1 MIINNMKKFLFIIA
15 AVAAIASCATK
26 QDGYV
31 IKGKITGSHPA
42 LTKGQAILSNND
54 KDDPISDT
62 VDLVNGIFIFKG
74 KVVSPESYKIT
85 IPGMDGRFLVYLEND
100 RYSISC
106 TDSTLMAAD
115 SGLYLEGGKT
125 NRIFRDINAA
135 ELAMARQTGFDVLLK
150 EYTDPSTTEERR
162 KEIYPDLMN
171 ANKAMAQWNDSLDAK
186 VLSENPHSLYALE
199 QIPSKTYDL
208 EPDSIRTLIAEYV
221 DDPAFA
227 GNKTLARLQKQI
239 DVLESTA
246 VGGKGVDFTLDDPSG
261 KPVAFS
267 DVYKAAKVTMIDFWA
282 SWCGP
287 CRQANPYIVKA
298 YKAYK
303 GKGFQ
308 IFGVSLDVEHD
319 EWVKAIADDGLTW
332 PQVSDLKGWECAA
345 AALYGI
351 RYIPQNVFV
360 DSEGKIIGKRVE
372 PDEIENFVKSNL

>member
-125 NRIFRDINAA
+125 NRILD
-135 ELAMARQTGFDVLLK
+135 
-150 EYTDPSTTEERR
+150 R
-162 KEIYPDLMN
+162 K
-171 ANKAMAQWNDSLDAK
+171 S
-186 VLSENPHSLYALE
+186 V
-199 QIPSKTYDL
+199 
-208 EPDSIRTLIAEYV
+208 V
-221 DDPAFA
+221 
-227 GNKTLARLQKQI
+227 
-239 DVLESTA
+239 
-246 VGGKGVDFTLDDPSG
+246 
-261 KPVAFS
+261 
-267 DVYKAAKVTMIDFWA
+267 
-282 SWCGP
+282 
-287 CRQANPYIVKA
+287 
-298 YKAYK
+298 
-303 GKGFQ
+303 
-308 IFGVSLDVEHD
+308 
-319 EWVKAIADDGLTW
+319 
-332 PQVSDLKGWECAA
+332 
-345 AALYGI
+345 
-351 RYIPQNVFV
+351 
-360 DSEGKIIGKRVE
+360 
-372 PDEIENFVKSNL
+372 

>member
-125 NRIFRDINAA
+125 NTILKEINDA
-135 ELAMARQTGFDVLLK
+135 EKVMARQTGFEALME
-150 EYTDPSTTEERR
+150 EYRNPSTTEERR
-162 KEIYPDLMN
+162 KELYPELIK
-171 ANKAMAQWNDSLDAK
+171 ANEIMSQWNDSLDAK

-199 QIPSKTYDL
+199 HIPSISYTL
-208 EPDSIRTLIAEYV
+208 EPDSIKTLIAEYA

-227 GNKTLARLQKQI
+227 GNKTLARLQKQVA
-239 DVLESTA
+239 VLESVA
-246 VGGKGVDFTLDDPSG
+246 VGAQAPDFTLDDPSG

-298 YKAYK
+298 YKALNK
-303 GKGFQ
+303 KGFQ
-308 IFGVSLDVEHD
+308 IFGVSLDAEHD
-319 EWVKAIADDGLTW
+319 DWVKAIADDGLTW